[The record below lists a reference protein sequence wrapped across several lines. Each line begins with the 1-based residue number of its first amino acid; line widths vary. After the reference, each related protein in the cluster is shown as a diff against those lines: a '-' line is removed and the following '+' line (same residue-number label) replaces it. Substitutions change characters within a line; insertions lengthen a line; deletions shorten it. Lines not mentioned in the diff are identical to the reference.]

1 MQQSIEILH
10 NKSQDFIN
18 LGRKDFLYTQWM
30 DISQW
35 VRASREAAKL
45 TQEQLAER
53 LGKTK
58 SNVSGWENG
67 RHEPGFAQIKEI
79 ARISGYA
86 VPIPGFQQLAH
97 SNVEFVVPS
106 PNSRKVPVISYVQAG
121 LMVEVV
127 DPFSLGGGF
136 EVIEVTIPCSP
147 RTFGLRIRGNSME
160 PRFFEG
166 DLAIIDP
173 ELRPKPGQF
182 VVAKNTSE
190 EATFKKYRPRGLD
203 EAGNEIFE
211 LVPLN
216 DDYPTLHSERD
227 HLHIIGVCIER
238 RENMLR

>member
-1 MQQSIEILH
+1 MHRSIEILH
-10 NKSQDFIN
+10 NKSQEFIN
-18 LGRKDFLYTQWM
+18 LPSKDFLYTRCMNIGQW
-30 DISQW
+30 I
-35 VRASREAAKL
+35 RASREAAKL
-45 TQEQLAER
+45 TQEQLAEQ

-67 RHEPGFAQIKEI
+67 RHEPSFGQIKEI
-79 ARISGYA
+79 ARITGYA
-86 VPIPGFQQLAH
+86 IAIPGIERLAH
-97 SNVEFVVPS
+97 ANVEFVSTGAPL
-106 PNSRKVPVISYVQAG
+106 RRVPVISYVQAG

-136 EVIEVTIPCSP
+136 EIIEVSMPCSA
-147 RTFGLRIRGNSME
+147 RTFALRIRGNSME
-160 PRFFEG
+160 PRFYEG
-166 DLAIIDP
+166 DLAIVDP
-173 ELRPKPGQF
+173 ELSPKPGQF

-203 EAGNEIFE
+203 ERGNEVFE

>member
-1 MQQSIEILH
+1 MNELEIQRWRIKRLEEAIEKVADG
-10 NKSQDFIN
+10 NKTEF
-18 LGRKDFLYTQWM
+18 GR
-30 DISQW
+30 
-35 VRASREAAKL
+35 
-45 TQEQLAER
+45 R
-53 LGKTK
+53 LGYKDGAFIRQLVGGARPVREKT
-58 SNVSGWENG
+58 VLAIEALPGMRGWFS
-67 RHEPGFAQIKEI
+67 RHAGDNAAQ
-79 ARISGYA
+79 S
-86 VPIPGFQQLAH
+86 PIQ
-97 SNVEFVVPS
+97 NVEPADLG
-106 PNSRKVPVISYVQAG
+106 SRRVPVIDYVQAG

-127 DPFSLGGGF
+127 NPFSLGGGF
-136 EVIEVTIPCSP
+136 EVIEVSMPCSP
-147 RTFGLRIRGNSME
+147 RTFALRIRGNSME

-173 ELRPKPGQF
+173 ELQPKPGQF

-203 EAGNEIFE
+203 ERGNEIFE

>member
-1 MQQSIEILH
+1 MYKNS
-10 NKSQDFIN
+10 DMT
-18 LGRKDFLYTQWM
+18 LGQRL
-30 DISQW
+30 
-35 VRASREAAKL
+35 REARKEAKL
-45 TQEQLAER
+45 SQKDLAQRVKIKQPTLSDLENDVSKGSSAIASIAAALGVNTLWLAEGR
-53 LGKTK
+53 GPKK
-58 SNVSGWENG
+58 SG
-67 RHEPGFAQIKEI
+67 QTI
-79 ARISGYA
+79 
-86 VPIPGFQQLAH
+86 Q
-97 SNVEFVVPS
+97 NVELAAS
-106 PNSRKVPVISYVQAG
+106 GGRRVPVISYVQAG

-136 EVIEVTIPCSP
+136 EIIEVSMPCSA
-147 RTFGLRIRGNSME
+147 RTFALRIRGNSME
-160 PRFFEG
+160 PRFYEG

-173 ELRPKPGQF
+173 ELTPKPGQF

-203 EAGNEIFE
+203 ERGNDVFE

>member
-1 MQQSIEILH
+1 MNELEIQRWRIKRLEDAVEKVADG
-10 NKSQDFIN
+10 NRTEF
-18 LGRKDFLYTQWM
+18 GR
-30 DISQW
+30 
-35 VRASREAAKL
+35 
-45 TQEQLAER
+45 R
-53 LGKTK
+53 LGYKDGAFIRQLLGGSRPIREKTVNAIEALPGMK
-58 SNVSGWENG
+58 GWFSQNHSSGS
-67 RHEPGFAQIKEI
+67 AT
-79 ARISGYA
+79 
-86 VPIPGFQQLAH
+86 PGFQ
-97 SNVEFVVPS
+97 NVEAAALGA
-106 PNSRKVPVISYVQAG
+106 RRVPVINYVQAG

-136 EVIEVTIPCSP
+136 EIIEVSIPCSS
-147 RTFGLRIRGNSME
+147 RTFALRIRGNSME
-160 PRFFEG
+160 PRFYEG

-173 ELRPKPGQF
+173 ELTPKPGQF

-203 EAGNEIFE
+203 ERGNEIFE

>member
-1 MQQSIEILH
+1 MHETVRRLIDAARTVRPEIKTVADLARALNQSEQTINNWSYRGNGVSKQGRLLAQ
-10 NKSQDFIN
+10 KN
-18 LGRKDFLYTQWM
+18 LG
-30 DISQW
+30 ISATW
-35 VRASREAAKL
+35 IEDGRGAMLSGAA
-45 TQEQLAER
+45 A
-53 LGKTK
+53 G
-58 SNVSGWENG
+58 
-67 RHEPGFAQIKEI
+67 I
-79 ARISGYA
+79 
-86 VPIPGFQQLAH
+86 
-97 SNVEFVVPS
+97 SNVERAELG
-106 PNSRKVPVISYVQAG
+106 SRKIPVISYVQAG

-136 EVIEVTIPCSP
+136 EIIEVSMPCSE
-147 RTFGLRIRGNSME
+147 RTFALRIRGNSME
-160 PRFFEG
+160 PRFYEG

-173 ELRPKPGQF
+173 ELNPKPGQF

-203 EAGNEIFE
+203 ERGNEVFE